1 MRPSNLQIA
10 LNGSLL
16 VDGTLFGTVKT
27 DDIEWELL
35 TVGTERQIV
44 LQLAKSEKEKPF
56 WTSLLTGHPEVDVRG
71 LKRDPK
77 ELEELLA
84 ESGMG
89 DMMQGAMAGGGM
101 PSMEQMMA
109 MKAARE

>member
-1 MRPSNLQIA
+1 MRPSNLSI
-10 LNGSLL
+10 LVGGTTLL
-16 VDGTLFGTVKT
+16 EGTLFGAVKT

-35 TVGTERQIV
+35 TVGKEKQVV
-44 LQLAKSEKEKPF
+44 LQLVKTEKDKPF
-56 WTSLLTGHPEVDVRG
+56 WTQLLTGHPEIDVRG
-71 LKRDPK
+71 MKRDPK

-89 DMMQGAMAGGGM
+89 EMMGGAMAGGCM